1 MTDTPESIEKSR
13 QAILTDPQKFR
24 AHMDTMENA
33 LKLRVSD
40 EIKHWMEDYDDIV
53 EHSQD
58 PDVRL
63 KHLKMK
69 LDLAGWGPNAKRVEN
84 PQDKLPVFHITI
96 GRSTNNAPPPITVIA
111 TNADTDEVTDVFDL
125 DDMRPTTQMLSVL
138 GINADVHQEAARA

>member
-1 MTDTPESIEKSR
+1 MIDDPASIEASR
-13 QAILTDPQKFR
+13 QDILTNPQKFR

-40 EIKHWMEDYDDIV
+40 EIKHWMEDYDNLV
-53 EHSQD
+53 EHSED

-84 PQDKLPVFHITI
+84 PQDKLPIFHITI
-96 GRSTNNAPPPITVIA
+96 GRSHNSAPPPITVTA
-111 TNADTDEVTDVFDL
+111 TDRDTDEVTDVFSL
-125 DDMRPTTQMLSVL
+125 DDMRPTPQMLTVL
-138 GINADVHQEAARA
+138 GINADIHQECASA